1 MAAAMSVVAF
11 DFGKTRSK
19 FFVFDGN
26 SLILASDAIVSQW
39 SDSGPY
45 PHCDV
50 EVLWNWMLTSLAEI
64 PDRDAVTR
72 IVCVSHGSAIALLG
86 DNDLALPILDYEFSP
101 PQSLVTEYAR
111 VMPSY
116 AEVLAPLMPAGLN
129 LGVQLY
135 WLQRTYPEAFAR
147 VRNIV
152 GLPQYWAWRLTGR
165 AVCDYSCI
173 GAHSH
178 LWDPRARHF
187 SSLAIAQ
194 RWDRLVAPLCRSYDE
209 VGILRAGVAKATGLQ
224 PSCTVLAGGHDSTMA
239 TELYLHHGL
248 ASFSIA
254 STGTWVVLF
263 NTHAELDLLDSA
275 RAMFTC
281 TTPEGDPL
289 ATAMFMGGRE
299 LEILSGS
306 TPVAIELADIEA
318 TIAEEVFAVPAF
330 ASGGFVPGSAGRIVG
345 RAPATAR
352 GRTAL
357 GILYAALMTSMG
369 FDFLSSSNEII
380 ADGGLTASPS
390 FLALLAALRPRQRVL
405 VNRLGQGAAMGAACL
420 TVRGTKDR
428 LFAGVLEPVSTGA
441 VAGIE
446 AYATAWRDLVQAE
459 AA

>member
-1 MAAAMSVVAF
+1 MSIAVF
-11 DFGKTRSK
+11 DFGKTRTK
-19 FFVFDGN
+19 LLVVDGD
-26 SLILASDAIVSQW
+26 SSILASDAIASQW

-50 EVLWNWMLTSLAEI
+50 EVLWNWMLTSLAAI
-64 PDRDAVTR
+64 PDRGAVSR
-72 IVCVSHGSAIALLG
+72 IVCVSHGSAMALLG
-86 DNDLALPILDYEFSP
+86 DNELALPILDYEFSP
-101 PQSLVTEYAR
+101 PQTLVTEYAR

-116 AEVLAPLMPAGLN
+116 TEVLAPLMAAGLN
-129 LGVQLY
+129 LGVQFY
-135 WLQRTYPEAFAR
+135 WLQRTFPEAFAR
-147 VRNIV
+147 VRHIV

-165 AVCDYSCI
+165 AVCDYTCI

-187 SSLAIAQ
+187 SSLAMAQ
-194 RWDRLVAPLCRSYDE
+194 GWDRVVAPLCRAYDE
-209 VGILRAGVAKATGLQ
+209 VGVLRTGVAKAIGLH
-224 PSCTVLAGGHDSTMA
+224 PSCAVLAGGHDATVV
-239 TELYLHHGL
+239 TELYRHQGL
-248 ASFSIA
+248 ASFSMA

-263 NTHAELDLLDSA
+263 NTHAELDLLDPA

-299 LEILSGS
+299 VEILCGG

-330 ASGGFVPGSAGRIVG
+330 ASGGFVSGSAGRIVG

-369 FDFLSSSNEII
+369 FDLLSSSNDII

-390 FLALLAALRPRQRVL
+390 FLALLGALRPKQRVL
-405 VNRLGQGAAMGAACL
+405 VNRLRQGAAMGAACL
-420 TVRGTKDR
+420 AVRGTNDN
-428 LFAGVLEPVSTGA
+428 LFGDVLEPAPTGA
-441 VAGIE
+441 IAGIE
-446 AYATAWRDLVQAE
+446 AYAAAWRHLVQAE

>member
-1 MAAAMSVVAF
+1 MSIVVF
-11 DFGKTRSK
+11 DFGKTRTKRIVVDVDS
-19 FFVFDGN
+19 
-26 SLILASDAIVSQW
+26 SILASDTIASQW
-39 SDSGPY
+39 CDSGPY

-50 EVLWNWMLTSLAEI
+50 EVLWNWMLTSLAAI
-64 PDRDAVTR
+64 PDRDAVSR
-72 IVCVSHGSAIALLG
+72 IVCVSHGAAMALLG
-86 DNDLALPILDYEFSP
+86 DNDLALPILDYEFWP

-111 VMPSY
+111 VLPSY
-116 AEVLAPLMPAGLN
+116 AEVLAPLMTAGLN
-129 LGVQLY
+129 LGVQLF
-135 WLQRTYPEAFAR
+135 WLQRTFPEAFAR
-147 VRNIV
+147 VRHMV

-187 SSLAIAQ
+187 SSLAMTQ
-194 RWDRLVAPLCRSYDE
+194 GWDRVVAPLCHAYDE
-209 VGILRAGVAKATGLQ
+209 VGVLHAGVARAIGLQ
-224 PSCTVLAGGHDSTMA
+224 PPCIVLAGGHDASVV
-239 TELYLHHGL
+239 TELYRHQGL
-248 ASFSIA
+248 ASTSIV

-263 NTHAELDLLDSA
+263 NTHAELDLLDPT
-275 RAMFTC
+275 RAMFSC

-299 LEILSGS
+299 LEILSGG
-306 TPVAIELADIEA
+306 TPAAIELSDIEA

-369 FDFLSSSNEII
+369 LDLLSSSNEII

-390 FLALLAALRPRQRVL
+390 FLALLTALRPKQRVL

-420 TVRGTKDR
+420 AVRATNVH
-428 LFAGVLEPVSTGA
+428 LFADVLEPAPTGA
-441 VAGIE
+441 IAGIE
-446 AYATAWRDLVQAE
+446 TYEAAWRHLVQAKE
-459 AA
+459 A